1 MKIQFHSL
9 GENAVIAEFGT
20 EINEHTHKKVQA
32 AANLI
37 ETHYEDWMIEYVPAF
52 TTITL
57 FYDPVKILKKLLNKN
72 DLPFDSVCRYL
83 AELWK
88 EINLNTISRRRTV
101 EIPVCYGGELGPDLE
116 IVAKINDLAVEE
128 VIQLHSSAEYLVY
141 MIGFAPGFPY
151 LGGMSP
157 NIAAPRKESPS
168 LRIPA
173 RSVGIAGLQTGIY
186 PLESPGG
193 WQIIGRTPLEL
204 FRPTEKEPGLLR
216 AGDTVKFRPISL
228 DDFRIWEEEER

>member
-1 MKIQFHSL
+1 MKMRFHSL
-9 GENAVIAEFGT
+9 GENAVLAEFGKD
-20 EINEHTHKKVQA
+20 INEGIHKRVQA

-37 ETHYEDWMIEYVPAF
+37 EANHEEWMIEYVPAF

-57 FYDPVKILKKLLNKN
+57 FYDPIKILRKHQEYNA
-72 DLPFDSVCRYL
+72 LPFDFVCRYL
-83 AELWK
+83 AKIWK
-88 EINLNTISRRRTV
+88 GINLNTNSLTRTV
-101 EIPVCYGGELGPDLE
+101 EIPVCYGGELGPDLKS
-116 IVAKINDLAVEE
+116 VAKINNLPEEE

-157 NIAAPRKESPS
+157 KIAAPRKDSPS

-186 PLESPGG
+186 PLETPGG

-204 FRPTEKEPGLLR
+204 FRPSEKEPGLLR
-216 AGDTVKFRPISL
+216 SGDKVRFRPISL
-228 DDFRIWEEEER
+228 DDFRTWEEKER